1 MHGITGLTAAAAPA
15 GSRAQG
21 VLASANALAVAETKS
36 TAKSFWAAVAPTARP
51 TLTGGIG
58 KIWLDAQVHATL
70 DQSVPQIGGPAA
82 WARGYDGKGVEIAVL
97 DSGIDATHPDFAGRI
112 DESRDFTGA
121 GDTVDR
127 AGHGTH
133 VASIA
138 AGTGAASD
146 GRYRGVAPASHL
158 MIGKV
163 LDDDA
168 EGQESWII
176 AGMQWAAASGADVVN
191 LSLGGPVTKG
201 DDPMSQALDALTAQY
216 HTTFVVAAGNTH
228 PDETGTTDV
237 TSPGAAAAA
246 ITVGAVT
253 KTDGLFSGSRDGL
266 MGDAYVKPDIMAPG
280 VNITAA
286 QAAGTGS
293 GAPYVSK
300 TGTSMAAP
308 HVAGSVALVKQEH
321 PTWGPDQLKAAL
333 TSTANPLRSQ
343 SVFRIGAGRVDVDR
357 ATRQQVF
364 VDQGLMDLG
373 YFARPYDPATLH
385 PTRTLTYTNDSDAP
399 VTLHLAATLSGRVS
413 GPAPAGVLTV
423 SPDTLTIAPGAKEQA
438 EVALDAATAT
448 ADEYS
453 GRVTATGDG
462 DLEVDTAIGM
472 FKQDNTVDVTFRAL
486 DRHGRPATA
495 RLRPAPVPAGRRLL
509 PRQHL
514 PDSEPDG
521 VDAAPA
527 RGRVQ
532 PLRPDPDVRRVRPL
546 ARAGQHRRQPKA
558 RRPRAQLHRDARR
571 SHGPTGV
578 AEYAEEVDAALRQPG
593 LVARRSR

>member
-1 MHGITGLTAAAAPA
+1 MRSP
-15 GSRAQG
+15 SRRPRARPSRSG
-21 VLASANALAVAETKS
+21 RR
-36 TAKSFWAAVAPTARP
+36 VAPTARP
-51 TLTGGIG
+51 TLTGGVS

-253 KTDGLFSGSRDGL
+253 KTDGLFSGSRAGL

-321 PTWGPDQLKAAL
+321 PTWGPEQLKAAL
-333 TSTANPLRSQ
+333 TSTANPLRGQ

-385 PTRTLTYTNDSDAP
+385 PTRTLTYTQRLGCPGDVAP
-399 VTLHLAATLSGRVS
+399 RGHAERSGER
-413 GPAPAGVLTV
+413 
-423 SPDTLTIAPGAKEQA
+423 PG
-438 EVALDAATAT
+438 
-448 ADEYS
+448 
-453 GRVTATGDG
+453 
-462 DLEVDTAIGM
+462 
-472 FKQDNTVDVTFRAL
+472 
-486 DRHGRPATA
+486 
-495 RLRPAPVPAGRRLL
+495 
-509 PRQHL
+509 
-514 PDSEPDG
+514 
-521 VDAAPA
+521 A
-527 RGRVQ
+527 RGRV
-532 PLRPDPDVRRVRPL
+532 DRV
-546 ARAGQHRRQPKA
+546 AGHAHHRAGRRGA
-558 RRPRAQLHRDARR
+558 GRGRPRRRDRHRGRVQRARHR
-571 SHGPTGV
+571 N
-578 AEYAEEVDAALRQPG
+578 R
-593 LVARRSR
+593 